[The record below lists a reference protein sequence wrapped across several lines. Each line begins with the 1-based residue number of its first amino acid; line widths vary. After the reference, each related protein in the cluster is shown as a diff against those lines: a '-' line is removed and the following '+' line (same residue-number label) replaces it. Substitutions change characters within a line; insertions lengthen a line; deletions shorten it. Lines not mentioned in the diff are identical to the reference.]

1 MKIFSL
7 IQLVLSVVMAICPV
21 ILIIG
26 QATTGVLNA
35 AGLFIYCVMG
45 VFAIFMVKLSYNE
58 YKEKDK

>member
-7 IQLVLSVVMAICPV
+7 IQLVLSVIMAICPV

-35 AGLFIYCVMG
+35 AGLFLYCAMG
-45 VFAIFMVKLSYNE
+45 VFAIIMIKLSYNE